1 MTKLIFVEPDNTL
14 REVNAENGVS
24 LMSNA
29 VNNSI
34 SGIVAD
40 CGGAMA
46 CGTCHVYVDPAW
58 IDRIPAATEEEK
70 DMLDAVAAA
79 KEAGSRLSCQIQV
92 SAALEGLIV
101 RVAPTQY

>member
-1 MTKLIFVEPDNTL
+1 MTKVIFLEPDNTQ
-14 REVNAENGVS
+14 RVVEAENGVS
-24 LMSNA
+24 VMNIA

-46 CGTCHVYVDPAW
+46 CGTCHVYVDAAW
-58 IDRIPAATEEEK
+58 IDRLPAATDEEN

-79 KEAGSRLSCQIQV
+79 RQAGSRLSCQIQV
-92 SAALEGLIV
+92 SADLDGLMV